1 MPARTKYAPGT
12 PSWVDLMVPDTAPAK
27 EFYAALFGWEYRDE
41 DTGMPDNPY
50 TMCTKQGKTV
60 AGMGKQ
66 FDHEREQGIPP
77 HWTCYVTVADI
88 EASAAKVPELGGTVF
103 APPMDVMDAGRMS
116 VLADPTGA
124 VSCMWQ
130 AKDHI
135 GAELVNEHG
144 TLIWTELMTS
154 DIDAASKF
162 YAALYGWTID
172 SQSVG
177 EMTYTMF
184 NVGDRAVA
192 GGMKSPM
199 PGIPPN
205 WGPYFAVDD
214 CDATVDTAKGLG
226 ASVFMGPEDGPPGRM
241 AALADP
247 QGAMFSLLTPGGP
260 TE

>member
-1 MPARTKYAPGT
+1 MPARTEYSPGT
-12 PSWVDLMVPDTAPAK
+12 PSWVDLMVPDPAAAK
-27 EFYAALFGWEYRDE
+27 AFYTALFGWEYTDE

-50 TMCTKQGKTV
+50 TMCLKDGKSV

-66 FDHEREQGIPP
+66 FDHEAEQGIPP
-77 HWTCYVTVADI
+77 HWNCYVTVADI

-124 VSCMWQ
+124 VSCIWQ

-144 TLIWTELMTS
+144 VLIWTELMTG

-162 YAALYGWTID
+162 YEGLFGWKVET
-172 SQSVG
+172 QPVG
-177 EMTYTMF
+177 EMSYTMF
-184 NVGDRAVA
+184 SVGDRAIA

-199 PGIPPN
+199 EGIPPN
-205 WGPYFAVDD
+205 WAPYFATDD
-214 CDATVDTAKGLG
+214 CDATVEIAKGLG
-226 ASVFMGPEDGPPGRM
+226 ASVFMGPDDGPPGRM

-247 QGAMFSLLTPGGP
+247 QGAMFSLLTPGEA
-260 TE
+260 TD

>member
-1 MPARTKYAPGT
+1 
-12 PSWVDLMVPDTAPAK
+12 
-27 EFYAALFGWEYRDE
+27 
-41 DTGMPDNPY
+41 
-50 TMCTKQGKTV
+50 
-60 AGMGKQ
+60 
-66 FDHEREQGIPP
+66 
-77 HWTCYVTVADI
+77 
-88 EASAAKVPELGGTVF
+88 VPELGGTVV
-103 APPMDVMDAGRMS
+103 AAPMDVMDAGRMA

-144 TLIWTELMTS
+144 ALIWTELMTS

-162 YAALYGWTID
+162 YAALYGWSID
-172 SQSVG
+172 AESVG

-184 NVGDRAVA
+184 SVGERPVA

-199 PGIPPN
+199 AGIPPN

-214 CDATVDTAKGLG
+214 CDATVDIAKGLG
-226 ASVFMGPEDGPPGRM
+226 ASIFMGPEDGPPGRM

-247 QGAMFSLLTPGGP
+247 QGAVFSLLTPGEA